1 MNTFSWMPQ
10 LNRRLQQQTIPA
22 FLAVLLSSGCVFTQ
36 GQRYID
42 FSTTTPVATNE
53 TLVLGF
59 MGGRDSW
66 SNENVGVGRL
76 ALKLRNSG
84 LPRVHVETAENRR
97 RDIAMRL
104 VRNALDRNG
113 NGTLEAVELDSAQ
126 VILYGQSFG
135 GAAVVKFVRELEA
148 LGVPILL
155 TVQVDSVGIG
165 DALIPPNV
173 RAAANLFQRSGL
185 IIRGESEIRAA
196 DPGQTK
202 ILGNFQFDY
211 DNKDIDLS
219 GLSWFKKI
227 GRVAH
232 AKMDRDPEV
241 WTLVEALILAALRP

>member
-1 MNTFSWMPQ
+1 MIS
-10 LNRRLQQQTIPA
+10 
-22 FLAVLLSSGCVFTQ
+22 
-36 GQRYID
+36 QRQ
-42 FSTTTPVATNE
+42 TPVATNE

-155 TVQVDSVGIG
+155 TVSSRQRG
-165 DALIPPNV
+165 D
-173 RAAANLFQRSGL
+173 G
-185 IIRGESEIRAA
+185 
-196 DPGQTK
+196 
-202 ILGNFQFDY
+202 
-211 DNKDIDLS
+211 
-219 GLSWFKKI
+219 
-227 GRVAH
+227 
-232 AKMDRDPEV
+232 
-241 WTLVEALILAALRP
+241 